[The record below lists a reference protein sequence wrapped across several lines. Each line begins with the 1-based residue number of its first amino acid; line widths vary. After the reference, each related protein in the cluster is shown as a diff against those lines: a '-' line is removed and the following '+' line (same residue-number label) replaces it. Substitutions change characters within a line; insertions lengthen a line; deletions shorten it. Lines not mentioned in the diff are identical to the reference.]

1 MGEAAQRIDWRRS
14 GRDDRL
20 FVREREWETAQ
31 SIWIWIDRSASMGF
45 ASDLAQAPKI
55 ERALVLGLALGDTFV
70 EGGERVGLLG
80 LMPPRATTRIAE
92 NMAQALVADSRALDT
107 DLPPSHAI
115 ATLDEAILIGD
126 FLSQPKDIALSVEG
140 ISARGARGHLVM
152 IVDPVEETFPFQGQA
167 ILQDLEDGLSLRVGD
182 AAAWGKAYRE
192 RIAQH
197 RAEIEEIVRGRGWTL
212 TIHRTDRPASEA
224 ALRILTLGRH
234 VARRQYGRALDARP
248 SLKLRGPAG
257 SDRARCPSGHLA
269 ASSHH
274 AAAAHASR
282 LPAAENRRRHAAG
295 ARDARP
301 GPHGGFSCFAFCW
314 RRFLFWRPQVQ
325 SGIR

>member
-1 MGEAAQRIDWRRS
+1 MARVRVLEPQARSPGRVETETALTLAQRMPRLILESRRVAASLSHGIHGRRRAGTGETFWQFRPFVVGEAAQRIDWRRS

-126 FLSQPKDIALSVEG
+126 FLSSPKGIALAVEG

-167 ILQDLEDGLSLRVGD
+167 ILHDLEDGLSLRVGD
-182 AAAWGKAYRE
+182 AAAWGQAYRE
-192 RIAQH
+192 RIAEH
-197 RAEIEEIVRGRGWTL
+197 RAEIEEIARGRGWTL

-224 ALRILTLGRH
+224 ALRLLTLVATSRGVSMGGR
-234 VARRQYGRALDARP
+234 
-248 SLKLRGPAG
+248 
-257 SDRARCPSGHLA
+257 
-269 ASSHH
+269 
-274 AAAAHASR
+274 
-282 LPAAENRRRHAAG
+282 
-295 ARDARP
+295 
-301 GPHGGFSCFAFCW
+301 
-314 RRFLFWRPQVQ
+314 
-325 SGIR
+325 